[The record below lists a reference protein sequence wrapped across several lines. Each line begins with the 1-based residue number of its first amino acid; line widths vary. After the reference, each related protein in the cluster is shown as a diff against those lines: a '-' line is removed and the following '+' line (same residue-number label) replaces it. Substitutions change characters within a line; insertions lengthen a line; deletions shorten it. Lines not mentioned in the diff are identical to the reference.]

1 MSQFILVLLG
11 FLAVLVLVIA
21 SAIRRKLR
29 FKKRLATAWGSRERV
44 DCRPDSE
51 SSLYESFLLDE
62 EAGTYDSLVDDQ
74 TWGDLDFFDVFQ
86 DIDTAA
92 QSSLGSEYL
101 YSKLRL
107 LHFEADQEFDD
118 LQANLTQH
126 PEVRIQLQLLFS
138 ELGKK
143 NHNQAKKLIYKPAQ
157 ANHKGSFYLFLAAIP
172 LLSPLLYFINPSL
185 GYIVPIISMA
195 FNIVYSMA
203 TRWSLEMKL
212 DSMGYL
218 VRIFYIGEKIAR
230 LPLPQQASLKEA
242 VASFS
247 RTRLF
252 GEVFRPQ
259 SGASELEIFYLYIN
273 SVLLIP
279 QLAQAYISN
288 RLVKANQQARQVLEI
303 LGRLEAAIAV
313 LNYKESLPIYAK
325 PSFTSSAGMKGKGLY
340 HPLLERPVSNDLDF
354 SKNMMISGDNA
365 SGKSTYLRIAAINA
379 ILAQGLGFACAE
391 NMTLQHGHVLSSMD
405 VTDDIGSGDSYF
417 IAESRAIE
425 RMIDSLEEEGLHY
438 FFIDELFKGTNT
450 VERIGAGLAIIDW
463 LAQKPCLYMISS
475 HDVELVAASG
485 QLNAQYHFD
494 SQYIAGEIVFDYK
507 IKQGSALTKNAVN
520 TLESLNYPEEITD
533 TAREIINAYE
543 ASGNWSLL
551 EKGQSKLDDKD
562 RNG

>member
-1 MSQFILVLLG
+1 M
-11 FLAVLVLVIA
+11 
-21 SAIRRKLR
+21 
-29 FKKRLATAWGSRERV
+29 
-44 DCRPDSE
+44 
-51 SSLYESFLLDE
+51 
-62 EAGTYDSLVDDQ
+62 
-74 TWGDLDFFDVFQ
+74 
-86 DIDTAA
+86 
-92 QSSLGSEYL
+92 
-101 YSKLRL
+101 
-107 LHFEADQEFDD
+107 
-118 LQANLTQH
+118 
-126 PEVRIQLQLLFS
+126 
-138 ELGKK
+138 
-143 NHNQAKKLIYKPAQ
+143 
-157 ANHKGSFYLFLAAIP
+157 
-172 LLSPLLYFINPSL
+172 
-185 GYIVPIISMA
+185 
-195 FNIVYSMA
+195 
-203 TRWSLEMKL
+203 
-212 DSMGYL
+212 
-218 VRIFYIGEKIAR
+218 
-230 LPLPQQASLKEA
+230 
-242 VASFS
+242 
-247 RTRLF
+247 
-252 GEVFRPQ
+252 
-259 SGASELEIFYLYIN
+259 
-273 SVLLIP
+273 LIP

-365 SGKSTYLRIAAINA
+365 SGKSTYLRVAAINA

-391 NMTLQHGHVLSSMD
+391 NLTLQHGHVLSSMD

-533 TAREIINAYE
+533 TAREIITAYE

-551 EKGQSKLDDKD
+551 GKG
-562 RNG
+562 

>member
-1 MSQFILVLLG
+1 MSQFIVVLLG
-11 FLAVLVLVIA
+11 FLAVLVFVIA

-29 FKKRLATAWGSRERV
+29 FKKRLAAAWGSRERV

-74 TWGDLDFFDVFQ
+74 TWGDLDFFGIFQ

-107 LHFEADQEFDD
+107 LHFEVDQEFDD
-118 LQANLTQH
+118 LQAYLTQH
-126 PEVRIQLQLLFS
+126 PEVRNQLQLLFS

-157 ANHKGSFYLFLAAIP
+157 ANHKGSFYLFLAGIP
-172 LLSPLLYFINPSL
+172 LVSPLLYFINPSL
-185 GYIVPIISMA
+185 GYIIPIISMA

-230 LPLPQQASLKEA
+230 LPLPQQAALKEA

-303 LGRLEAAIAV
+303 LGRLEAAIAA
-313 LNYKESLPIYAK
+313 LTFKHTPRIHSIPSL
-325 PSFTSSAGMKGKGLY
+325 TSSAVMSGKINK
-340 HPLLERPVSNDLDF
+340 HRLLARPVS
-354 SKNMMISGDNA
+354 
-365 SGKSTYLRIAAINA
+365 
-379 ILAQGLGFACAE
+379 
-391 NMTLQHGHVLSSMD
+391 
-405 VTDDIGSGDSYF
+405 
-417 IAESRAIE
+417 
-425 RMIDSLEEEGLHY
+425 
-438 FFIDELFKGTNT
+438 
-450 VERIGAGLAIIDW
+450 
-463 LAQKPCLYMISS
+463 
-475 HDVELVAASG
+475 
-485 QLNAQYHFD
+485 
-494 SQYIAGEIVFDYK
+494 
-507 IKQGSALTKNAVN
+507 
-520 TLESLNYPEEITD
+520 
-533 TAREIINAYE
+533 
-543 ASGNWSLL
+543 
-551 EKGQSKLDDKD
+551 
-562 RNG
+562 